1 MASAMAGGCATH
13 RYVAREVGEVNT
25 KVDSLSTQMET
36 TQERVRRNE
45 QRIDETS
52 QRSEA
57 GIREAGGAAQQALTK
72 ASDAERAARG
82 KLIYAVTLSEDK
94 VKFPVNQ
101 AEIGDEA
108 RKVLDEAVE
117 PPKAQNRGVYLEIEG
132 HTDSTGPEE
141 FNRALGEQRAL
152 AVRNY
157 LHDQVGIALNR
168 MQVISY
174 GDAVPVVANDTREHR
189 AQNRRVVIKALE

>member
-1 MASAMAGGCATH
+1 MASAMASGCATH

-25 KVDSLSTQMET
+25 KVDGLSTQMET

-101 AEIGDEA
+101 AEISDEA

-117 PPKAQNRGVYLEIEG
+117 PLKAQNRGVYLEIEG

-141 FNRALGEQRAL
+141 FNRTLGEQRAL